1 MVWGLD
7 DGMVERGEVRL
18 NLRTV
23 SMLIL
28 ARVDRTVGASGD
40 LAVVFLFVIALVALL
55 GTSVAE

>member
-1 MVWGLD
+1 MAGLD
-7 DGMVERGEVRL
+7 DGMVEWGEVRL

-40 LAVVFLFVIALVALL
+40 LAVVFLFVIDWKY
-55 GTSVAE
+55 